1 MRLDFSRLPFG
12 KIIIFRNVTACTT
25 RISAIYFFK
34 NIALVPG
41 PSLSSFQILDRGA
54 CAAVTFE
61 TSSAQNAKIQKSIC

>member
-41 PSLSSFQILDRGA
+41 PSLSSFPFFNFNDCGA
-54 CAAVTFE
+54 M
-61 TSSAQNAKIQKSIC
+61 TSAT